1 MIRNVTLLIGSLF
14 AILPHGAMAA
24 VSISEVAWMGT
35 VESANY
41 EWIELHNDG
50 PAVDVSGWILKDG
63 NTLSIEL
70 SGVIP
75 ADTYVVLERNRT
87 SGAYLA
93 DNPFLIYTGALI
105 NTGTT
110 LTLMTSDGSIVD
122 RVADDIESGG
132 WDIGGDNATKD
143 TAQYTSSGWVTGT
156 PTPGRA
162 NVTRGNSSDTPSAT
176 STRPAAAGAILRPD
190 KVPST
195 KLFMVADAALSLRVE
210 LPPIVTV
217 GQTVTMKATPS
228 GLGKTVLD
236 SLSWQWNFG
245 DGTATTRAAVVTHV
259 YEFPG
264 TYTVTVRAAF
274 GRHEQIAELPITV
287 VPTLV
292 SITQSSKGDIQVNN
306 DAPFS
311 VDISGYRVVADRSF
325 IFPPRTV
332 MAPKG
337 TITVSH
343 YKVLQERGSDIAL
356 YDRGGEVVATLWPK
370 DTEIVAGAE
379 QTDTIESPK
388 VAVPTIPVSQFIFAS
403 SAAGM
408 SETNEPTMLVGSEQ
422 ADTASLTLPEEQ
434 RYLPYG
440 LLLLVILIGVAGVVV
455 IRTPNR
461 NGEMRIENDTR
472 VTFFNTEEAGSGG
485 KTK

>member
-1 MIRNVTLLIGSLF
+1 
-14 AILPHGAMAA
+14 
-24 VSISEVAWMGT
+24 
-35 VESANY
+35 
-41 EWIELHNDG
+41 
-50 PAVDVSGWILKDG
+50 
-63 NTLSIEL
+63 
-70 SGVIP
+70 
-75 ADTYVVLERNRT
+75 
-87 SGAYLA
+87 
-93 DNPFLIYTGALI
+93 
-105 NTGTT
+105 
-110 LTLMTSDGSIVD
+110 
-122 RVADDIESGG
+122 
-132 WDIGGDNATKD
+132 
-143 TAQYTSSGWVTGT
+143 
-156 PTPGRA
+156 
-162 NVTRGNSSDTPSAT
+162 
-176 STRPAAAGAILRPD
+176 
-190 KVPST
+190 
-195 KLFMVADAALSLRVE
+195 
-210 LPPIVTV
+210 
-217 GQTVTMKATPS
+217 
-228 GLGKTVLD
+228 
-236 SLSWQWNFG
+236 
-245 DGTATTRAAVVTHV
+245 
-259 YEFPG
+259 
-264 TYTVTVRAAF
+264 
-274 GRHEQIAELPITV
+274 
-287 VPTLV
+287 
-292 SITQSSKGDIQVNN
+292 
-306 DAPFS
+306 
-311 VDISGYRVVADRSF
+311 
-325 IFPPRTV
+325 